1 MTFLYSL
8 FYVYYE
14 QYLTMIEDA
23 LLNIGVALIPIFVI
37 SFFMLS
43 FDFLSAFIIIITIV
57 MVLVDTL
64 GIMYL
69 WGVDFNAISLVNLVM
84 VSGLLKFD
92 STKWIFSMFKHTTES
107 LAF

>member
-1 MTFLYSL
+1 
-8 FYVYYE
+8 
-14 QYLTMIEDA
+14 MIEDA

-43 FDFLSAFIIIITIV
+43 FDFLSAFIIIVTII

-84 VSGLLKFD
+84 VSGISNVDGNNNVDL
-92 STKWIFSMFKHTTES
+92 
-107 LAF
+107 